1 VRVPGAPTKAKSHA
15 IPREVIEK
23 FE

>member
-1 VRVPGAPTKAKSHA
+1 VRVPGDPTKAKSHA